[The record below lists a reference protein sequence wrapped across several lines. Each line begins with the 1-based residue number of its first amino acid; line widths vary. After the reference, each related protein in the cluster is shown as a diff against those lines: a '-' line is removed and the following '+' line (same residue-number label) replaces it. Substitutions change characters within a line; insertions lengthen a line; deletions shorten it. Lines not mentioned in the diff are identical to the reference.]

1 MVLGEHRWCS
11 ISTSAGCRKRRAWR
25 WCPFLGRSKNGG
37 HAPNPLVATQKSSN
51 IKQKR
56 DFACPS
62 YLYIYI
68 YLYTVH
74 MFISA
79 FIKVFLSWHDP
90 SCFDLAK
97 SQTGTQKI
105 AASATA
111 AQRMAQRFP
120 SRLDNADEFQVI
132 VQRGASRDLLDLAL
146 FICIESHLGK
156 VGVGGGLW
164 PLIGEMM
171 EWMVANHQD
180 VYTDIWWSSLMISY
194 WDLQNSP
201 WWFFAIFWWHKIMVE
216 QEDRGYAMRLSAPSS
231 SCYCTAMCLLKAP
244 KPPKPPPFNSNLS
257 LSFLEIVWQRQ
268 SQSMPYSILIAVWL

>member
-1 MVLGEHRWCS
+1 
-11 ISTSAGCRKRRAWR
+11 
-25 WCPFLGRSKNGG
+25 
-37 HAPNPLVATQKSSN
+37 
-51 IKQKR
+51 
-56 DFACPS
+56 
-62 YLYIYI
+62 
-68 YLYTVH
+68 
-74 MFISA
+74 MFIYV

-180 VYTDIWWSSLMISY
+180 VYTDIWWSFNDQLMDPWWYLIEIYKTPHDGSSRSFDDTRSWLNKKIGDTPCAYQPLPPHATVRPCAYSKHPNHPNHPHSIQIYPCHSWRLFDSANPNPCLIQFWSLFGCRPGPFTIFMSIFMSHG
-194 WDLQNSP
+194 WFQQNSLDS
-201 WWFFAIFWWHKIMVE
+201 
-216 QEDRGYAMRLSAPSS
+216 Q
-231 SCYCTAMCLLKAP
+231 LKSP
-244 KPPKPPPFNSNLS
+244 YNS
-257 LSFLEIVWQRQ
+257 
-268 SQSMPYSILIAVWL
+268 

>member
-1 MVLGEHRWCS
+1 MVDVRFLHPPGVARGELGVGVLFWVAPKMGDTPQTHWWQRRNHQ
-11 ISTSAGCRKRRAWR
+11 TS
-25 WCPFLGRSKNGG
+25 SKNVTLP
-37 HAPNPLVATQKSSN
+37 APA
-51 IKQKR
+51 
-56 DFACPS
+56 
-62 YLYIYI
+62 IYI
-68 YLYTVH
+68 YLY
-74 MFISA
+74 S
-79 FIKVFLSWHDP
+79 DP

-180 VYTDIWWSSLMISY
+180 VYTDI
-194 WDLQNSP
+194 
-201 WWFFAIFWWHKIMVE
+201 
-216 QEDRGYAMRLSAPSS
+216 
-231 SCYCTAMCLLKAP
+231 
-244 KPPKPPPFNSNLS
+244 
-257 LSFLEIVWQRQ
+257 
-268 SQSMPYSILIAVWL
+268 